1 MGKTRKNKENI
12 NTSKNNKTQKR
23 RRVPSLKTKCGY
35 IPKKYFGSKLTK
47 KEKKERI
54 DQICKGKKSDTNDS
68 KAYKKWKTDD
78 KKKTRT
84 SSYNV
89 QFYSLYPELKDVK
102 GNYFKLREE
111 KTGFPADLL
120 KIAFNKG
127 KAAWR
132 TGHRPGATAEQWGYA
147 RVSSLLMKGKTFTG
161 SGKRPVGADY
171 HLYEDALKRLSKDN
185 KKSKQQKKKLRAHYR
200 MVDKFLK

>member
-1 MGKTRKNKENI
+1 MPSRNETK
-12 NTSKNNKTQKR
+12 KR
-23 RRVPSLKTKCGY
+23 RIKNSNTKRKKRVPSIKTECGY
-35 IPKKYFGSKLTK
+35 IPRKYFGSKLTR
-47 KEKKERI
+47 KERNARI
-54 DQICKGKKSDTNDS
+54 KQICKGKTLDTNDP
-68 KAYKKWKTDD
+68 KAYKPWKTDTR
-78 KKKTRT
+78 KKTRT

-89 QFYSLYPELKDVK
+89 QFYKLYPELKNAK
-102 GNYFKLREE
+102 GDYFKLRED

-161 SGKRPVGADY
+161 SGLRPIGADY
-171 HLYEDALKRLSKDN
+171 HLYEEALDRLKKKPSQLKRLKRHYKKVDN
-185 KKSKQQKKKLRAHYR
+185 LS
-200 MVDKFLK
+200 

>member
-1 MGKTRKNKENI
+1 MGKTRKRQL
-12 NTSKNNKTQKR
+12 TKR
-23 RRVPSLKTKCGY
+23 KSGTLKRVPSIKTKCGY
-35 IPKKYFGSKLTK
+35 IPKKYFGTKLTK
-47 KEKKERI
+47 KEKRERI
-54 DQICKGKKSDTNDS
+54 EQICKGKRTDTNDPN
-68 KAYKKWKTDD
+68 AYKPWKTDT

-84 SSYNV
+84 SSYNI
-89 QFYSLYPELKDVK
+89 QFYTLYPELKDAK
-102 GNYFKLREE
+102 GDYFKLREE

-120 KIAFNKG
+120 KTAFNKG

-171 HLYEDALKRLSKDN
+171 HLYEEAVRRLSDGGKRN
-185 KKSKQQKKKLRAHYR
+185 IAQKKKLVRHYKK
-200 MVDKFLK
+200 VDAFLE